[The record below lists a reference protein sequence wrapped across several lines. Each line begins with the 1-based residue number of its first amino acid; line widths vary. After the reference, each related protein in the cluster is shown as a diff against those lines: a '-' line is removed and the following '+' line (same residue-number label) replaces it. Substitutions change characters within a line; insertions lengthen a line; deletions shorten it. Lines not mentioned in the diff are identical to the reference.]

1 MILLQLGSSG
11 SRIKSVG
18 PVCDAHR
25 FSVVADEVGV
35 VVVSGVVDE
44 NM

>member
-1 MILLQLGSSG
+1 MASSG
-11 SRIKSVG
+11 SRIKSAG

-35 VVVSGVVDE
+35 VRVVVVSLVVDE